1 MLRKYINVG
10 TVVYFRSVP
19 RLGVN
24 VLTVAGLC
32 SLFIQAANAAP
43 NESPDADRARSSDI
57 VVTGRATDLIGIAGA
72 ASEGVV
78 GRIDLEDRPIQRV
91 AELLETVPGFIATQH
106 SGGGKANQYFLRGFN
121 LDHGTDFAVFHD
133 NVPLNMRTHGHG
145 QGYLD
150 LNFIIPELIDT
161 LTFAKGPYRAENGDF
176 ATAGSGRFK
185 TVDTLEAPFVKAEV
199 GTSNFYRV
207 VAAGSAKL
215 GAGNLLLGIETRYDN
230 GPFDLPQDLKLVSGF
245 AKWTGPLAG
254 GTLRASATGYHVKFR
269 SPEQVPLRAIQSGLI
284 GRFGFLDSDLGGE
297 TTRIGGVLNWTDD
310 AKAPLNLL
318 AYTHYYDFRL
328 TSNFTYLLDDPVNGD
343 EFEQQ
348 DRRFVIGGRVD
359 KRFNFDIGVPA
370 ELLVGAEGRYDF
382 IDPVVLARTDAR
394 RVVST
399 VRRDKVT
406 EGSGA
411 LFAEA
416 TIRPTSTI
424 RVLLGG
430 RADHYIF
437 DVRADL
443 AANSGKSSA
452 TRVSPK
458 ASVAWTPLDRV
469 ELYANY
475 GRGFHSNDARGTS
488 INIDPNT
495 GSAADR
501 VDALVSATGY
511 EGGVRIRSLDGL
523 TLTGTYWWLDLK
535 SELLFL
541 GDGGTTEAQGPSK
554 RRGFELSAF
563 YQPARWLTVDAEYTQ
578 SRGRLTDLPDGANY
592 IPGAIETVIAG
603 GAVAKHGKASFAV
616 RARHFGSYSLIED
629 NSVRADPLSVVNAR
643 VEYQLGR
650 VELAADLLN
659 AFNAKDNEIEYFY
672 ASRLPGEPAEG
683 VEDRHIR
690 PVEPRQL
697 RVSATVR
704 F

>member
-1 MLRKYINVG
+1 MNLNDALRSG
-10 TVVYFRSVP
+10 LSV
-19 RLGVN
+19 L
-24 VLTVAGLC
+24 VASGSSCFLVPFAHA
-32 SLFIQAANAAP
+32 SPNSSADEAA
-43 NESPDADRARSSDI
+43 SSEI
-57 VVTGRATDLIGIAGA
+57 IVTGRATDLTGIAAA

-78 GRIDLEDRPIQRV
+78 GRIDLEDRPIQRI

-133 NVPLNMRTHGHG
+133 GVPLNMRTHGHG

-150 LNFIIPELIDT
+150 LNFIVPELVDT

-185 TVDTLEAPFVKAEV
+185 TVDTLDEPFVKAEA
-199 GTSNFYRV
+199 GTSDFYRI

-215 GAGNLLLGIETRYDN
+215 GAGNLLVGVETRYDD
-230 GPFDLPQDLKLVSGF
+230 GPFELPQDLKLISGT

-254 GTLRASATGYHVKFR
+254 GTLRASATGYHVDFR
-269 SPEQVPLRAIQSGLI
+269 SPEQVPLRAIENGLI
-284 GRFGFLDSDLGGE
+284 GRLGFLDDDLGGE
-297 TTRIGGVLNWTDD
+297 ATRIGGVLNWTSGT
-310 AKAPLNLL
+310 KAPLNVL
-318 AYTHYYDFRL
+318 AYAHYYDFRL

-348 DRRFVIGGRVD
+348 DRRFVVGGRVD
-359 KRFNFDIGVPA
+359 KRFDFDTVLPG
-370 ELLVGAEGRYDF
+370 ELLIGAEGRYDF
-382 IDPVVLARTDAR
+382 INPVVLYRTDAR
-394 RVVST
+394 RIVST
-399 VRRDKVT
+399 VRRDRVN

-416 TIRPTSTI
+416 TVRPTSTV
-424 RVLLGG
+424 RVILGG
-430 RADHYIF
+430 RLDHYRF
-437 DVRADL
+437 DVRSDL
-443 AANSGKSSA
+443 AVNSGKSDA
-452 TRVSPK
+452 TRFSPK
-458 ASVAWTPLDRV
+458 ASVAWAPADRV
-469 ELYANY
+469 ELYGNY

-488 INIDPNT
+488 ISIDPNT
-495 GSAADR
+495 GDAAGR

-511 EGGVRIRSLDGL
+511 EAGIRLKPIDGL

-563 YQPARWLTVDAEYTQ
+563 YQPAPWLTVDAEFTRSQ
-578 SRGRLTDLPDGANY
+578 GRLSDLPNDANR

-603 GAVAKHGKASFAV
+603 GLVAKYDKASFAI
-616 RARHFGSYSLIED
+616 RARHFGGYSLIED
-629 NSVRADPLSVVNAR
+629 NSVRADPLTVFNAR
-643 VEYQLGR
+643 AAYQLGR
-650 VELAADLLN
+650 VELAIDLLN
-659 AFNAKDNEIEYFY
+659 AFDARDNEIEYFY
-672 ASRLPGEPAEG
+672 ASRLPGEPADG
-683 VEDRHIR
+683 IEDRHVR

>member
-1 MLRKYINVG
+1 MNSEFHSRFCASAAIVIG
-10 TVVYFRSVP
+10 
-19 RLGVN
+19 
-24 VLTVAGLC
+24 AWALC
-32 SLFIQAANAAP
+32 SASANAAP
-43 NESPDADRARSSDI
+43 SNDDDANAKKQSDI

-72 ASEGVV
+72 ASEGIV
-78 GRIDLEDRPIQRV
+78 GRIDLEARPIQRV

-133 NVPLNMRTHGHG
+133 GVPLNMRTHGHG

-185 TVDTLEAPFVKAEV
+185 TVDTLAAPFVRAEV
-199 GTSNFYRV
+199 GTSNFYRI
-207 VAAGSAKL
+207 VAAGSTKL
-215 GAGNLLLGIETRYDN
+215 GAGNLLLGVETRYDN
-230 GPFDLPQDLKLVSGF
+230 GPFGLSQDLRLVSGF

-318 AYTHYYDFRL
+318 AYAHYYDFRL
-328 TSNFTYLLDDPVNGD
+328 TSNFTYFLDDPVNGD

-348 DRRFVIGGRVD
+348 DRRFVIGGRID
-359 KRFNFDIGVPA
+359 KRFDLNIAVPV
-370 ELLVGAEGRYDF
+370 ELLVGAEGRYDS
-382 IDPVVLARTDAR
+382 IDPVVLYRTDAR
-394 RVVST
+394 RVVSI

-430 RADHYIF
+430 RVDHYTF
-437 DVRADL
+437 DVRSDL
-443 AANSGKSSA
+443 AVNSGTSRA

-458 ASVAWTPLDRV
+458 ASIAWAPVQRL
-469 ELYANY
+469 EFYANF

-501 VDALVSATGY
+501 VDALVSATGN
-511 EGGVRIRSLDGL
+511 EGGIRVKPIDGL
-523 TLTGTYWWLDLK
+523 TLTGTYWWLDLQ

-554 RRGFELSAF
+554 RRGFELSAL
-563 YQPARWLTVDAEYTQ
+563 YQPAPWLTVDAEYTQ
-578 SRGRLTDLPDGANY
+578 SRGRLTDLPAGASY

-603 GAVAKHGKASFAV
+603 GFVAKYGNASFAV

-629 NSVRADPLSVVNAR
+629 NSVRADPLTVVNAR
-643 VEYQLGR
+643 VQYQLGR

-659 AFNAKDNEIEYFY
+659 AFDAKDNEIEYFY
-672 ASRLPGEPAEG
+672 ASRLPGEPVEG
-683 VEDRHIR
+683 LANRHIR

-697 RVSATVR
+697 RVSLAIR

>member
-1 MLRKYINVG
+1 MN
-10 TVVYFRSVP
+10 FRSVP
-19 RLGVN
+19 RPSVN
-24 VLTVAGLC
+24 VLVVAGAC
-32 SLFIQAANAAP
+32 SLFVQAANAAP
-43 NESPDADRARSSDI
+43 NESPDADSARSSDI
-57 VVTGRATDLIGIAGA
+57 VVIGRATDLIGIAGA

-133 NVPLNMRTHGHG
+133 GVPLNMRTHGHG

-199 GTSNFYRV
+199 GTSNFYRI
-207 VAAGSAKL
+207 VAAGSTKL
-215 GAGNLLLGIETRYDN
+215 GAGNLLVGIETRYDD

-284 GRFGFLDSDLGGE
+284 RRLGFLDSDLGGE
-297 TTRIGGVLNWTDD
+297 TTRIGGVLNWTNDS
-310 AKAPLNLL
+310 KAPLNLL
-318 AYTHYYDFRL
+318 AYAHYYDFRL
-328 TSNFTYLLDDPVNGD
+328 TSNFTYFLDDPVNGD

-348 DRRFVIGGRVD
+348 DRRFVVGGRVD
-359 KRFNFDIGVPA
+359 KRFNFDTGVPI
-370 ELLVGAEGRYDF
+370 EVLVGAEGRYDF
-382 IDPVVLARTDAR
+382 IDPVVLYRTDAR

-430 RADHYIF
+430 RADHYTF
-437 DVRADL
+437 DVRSDL
-443 AANSGKSSA
+443 AVNSGKSSA

-458 ASVAWTPLDRV
+458 ASIAWTPVDRL

-511 EGGVRIRSLDGL
+511 EGGVRLRPLDGL
-523 TLTGTYWWLDLK
+523 TLTGTYWRLDLK

-563 YQPARWLTVDAEYTQ
+563 YQPARWLTVDAEFTQ
-578 SRGRLTDLPDGANY
+578 SRGRLTDLPAGANY

-603 GAVAKHGKASFAV
+603 GVVAKLGKASFAV

-629 NSVRADPLSVVNAR
+629 NSVRADPLTVVNAR

>member
-1 MLRKYINVG
+1 MNV
-10 TVVYFRSVP
+10 RSVP

-24 VLTVAGLC
+24 VLMVAGGC
-32 SLFIQAANAAP
+32 SFFIQAANAAP

-133 NVPLNMRTHGHG
+133 GVPLNMRTHGHG

-150 LNFIIPELIDT
+150 LNFIIPELVDT

-185 TVDTLEAPFVKAEV
+185 TVDTLDEPFVKAEA
-199 GTSNFYRV
+199 GTSNFYRI
-207 VAAGSAKL
+207 VAAGSTKL
-215 GAGNLLLGIETRYDN
+215 GAGNLLLGVETRYDD

-284 GRFGFLDSDLGGE
+284 GRLGFLDSDLGGE
-297 TTRIGGVLNWTDD
+297 TTRIGGVLNWTNDSI
-310 AKAPLNLL
+310 APLNLL
-318 AYTHYYDFRL
+318 AYGHYYDFRL
-328 TSNFTYLLDDPVNGD
+328 TSNFTYFLDDPVNGD

-348 DRRFVIGGRVD
+348 DRRFVVGGRVD
-359 KRFNFDIGVPA
+359 KRFNFDVGAPV

-382 IDPVVLARTDAR
+382 IDPVVLYRTDAR

-399 VRRDKVT
+399 VRRDKVAQ
-406 EGSGA
+406 GSGA
-411 LFAEA
+411 VFAEA

-424 RVLLGG
+424 RLLLGG
-430 RADHYIF
+430 RADHYTF
-437 DVRADL
+437 DVRSDL
-443 AANSGKSSA
+443 AVNSGKSSA

-458 ASVAWTPLDRV
+458 ASIAWAPVDRV

-488 INIDPNT
+488 INIDPTT
-495 GSAADR
+495 GNAADR

-511 EGGVRIRSLDGL
+511 EGGVRIRPVDGL

-563 YQPARWLTVDAEYTQ
+563 YQPARWLTVDAEFTQ
-578 SRGRLTDLPDGANY
+578 SRGRLTDLPDGVNY

-603 GAVAKHGKASFAV
+603 GVVAKYGKASFAV

-629 NSVRADPLSVVNAR
+629 NSVRADPLTVVNAR
-643 VEYQLGR
+643 VEYQPGR

-672 ASRLPGEPAEG
+672 ASRLPGEPAGG

>member
-1 MLRKYINVG
+1 MKLK
-10 TVVYFRSVP
+10 SVP
-19 RLGVN
+19 RSGVN
-24 VLTVAGLC
+24 ALLAFVTFCLAVVSAH
-32 SLFIQAANAAP
+32 AAT
-43 NESPDADRARSSDI
+43 SKDRDTDGAMSEI
-57 VVTGRATDLIGIAGA
+57 VITGRATDLIGIAGS

-78 GRIDLEDRPIQRV
+78 GRIDLEDRPIQRI

-133 NVPLNMRTHGHG
+133 GVPLNMRTHGHG

-161 LTFAKGPYRAENGDF
+161 LSFAKGPYRAENGDF

-185 TVDTLEAPFVKAEV
+185 TIDTLEAPFVKAEV
-199 GTSNFYRV
+199 GTRDFYRI
-207 VAAGSAKL
+207 VAAGSTKL
-215 GAGNLLLGIETRYDN
+215 GKGNLLLGVETRYDD
-230 GPFDLPQDLKLVSGF
+230 GPFQLPQDLKLISGF

-269 SPEQVPLRAIQSGLI
+269 SPEQVPLRAIESGLI
-284 GRFGFLDSDLGGE
+284 DRLGFLDSDLGGE
-297 TTRIGGVLNWTDD
+297 TTRVGGVLNWTDD
-310 AKAPLNLL
+310 AKGPLNILGY
-318 AYTHYYDFRL
+318 AHYYDFRL
-328 TSNFTYLLDDPVNGD
+328 TSNFTYFLDDPVNGD

-348 DRRFVIGGRVD
+348 DRRFVVGGRVD
-359 KRFNFDIGVPA
+359 KRFDFNVGVPV

-382 IDPVVLARTDAR
+382 IDPVVLYRTDAR

-399 VRRDKVT
+399 VRRDKVN

-416 TIRPTSTI
+416 TIRPTSTV

-430 RADHYIF
+430 RVDHYTF
-437 DVRADL
+437 DVQSDL
-443 AANSGKSSA
+443 AVNSGKSSA

-458 ASVAWTPLDRV
+458 ASVAWAPTDRI

-495 GSAADR
+495 GDAADR

-511 EGGVRIRSLDGL
+511 EGGVRLKPVEGL
-523 TLTGTYWWLDLK
+523 TLTGTYWWLDLD

-541 GDGGTTEAQGPSK
+541 GDGGTTEAQGPST

-563 YQPARWLTVDAEYTQ
+563 YQPTRWLTVDAEYTS
-578 SRGRLTDLPDGANY
+578 SRGRLSDLPDGANR

-603 GAVAKHGKASFAV
+603 GFVAKYDKASFAV
-616 RARHFGSYSLIED
+616 RARHFGRYSLIED
-629 NSVRADPLSVVNAR
+629 NSVRADPLTVVNAR
-643 VEYQLGR
+643 IEYQVGR

-659 AFNAKDNEIEYFY
+659 VFNARDNEIEYFY

>member
-1 MLRKYINVG
+1 MN
-10 TVVYFRSVP
+10 FRSVP
-19 RLGVN
+19 RLGAN
-24 VLTVAGLC
+24 VLVVAGSC

-57 VVTGRATDLIGIAGA
+57 VVTGRATDLIGVAGA
-72 ASEGVV
+72 ASEGIV
-78 GRIDLEDRPIQRV
+78 GRIDLEARPIQRV

-133 NVPLNMRTHGHG
+133 GVPLNMRTHGHG

-199 GTSNFYRV
+199 GTSNFYRI
-207 VAAGSAKL
+207 VAAGSTKL
-215 GAGNLLLGIETRYDN
+215 GAGNLLVGIETRYDD

-284 GRFGFLDSDLGGE
+284 RRLGFLDSDLGGE
-297 TTRIGGVLNWTDD
+297 TTRIGGVLNWTNDS
-310 AKAPLNLL
+310 KAPLNLL
-318 AYTHYYDFRL
+318 AYAHYYDFRL
-328 TSNFTYLLDDPVNGD
+328 TSNFTYFLDDPVNGD

-348 DRRFVIGGRVD
+348 DRRFVVGGRVD
-359 KRFNFDIGVPA
+359 KRFNFKLGVPV

-382 IDPVVLARTDAR
+382 IDPVVLYRTDAR

-399 VRRDKVT
+399 VRSDKVT

-411 LFAEA
+411 LFADA
-416 TIRPTSTI
+416 TLHPTSTI

-430 RADHYIF
+430 RVDHYTF
-437 DVRADL
+437 DVRSDL
-443 AANSGKSSA
+443 AVNSGKSSA

-458 ASVAWTPLDRV
+458 ASIAWAPIDRL

-511 EGGVRIRSLDGL
+511 EGGVRIRPVDGL

-603 GAVAKHGKASFAV
+603 GVVAKYGKASFAV

-629 NSVRADPLSVVNAR
+629 NSVRADPLTVVNAR

-659 AFNAKDNEIEYFY
+659 VFNAKDNEIEYFY
-672 ASRLPGEPAEG
+672 ASRLPGEPAG
-683 VEDRHIR
+683 GIEDRHIR

>member
-1 MLRKYINVG
+1 MNI
-10 TVVYFRSVP
+10 RSVP
-19 RLGVN
+19 RLGIN
-24 VLTVAGLC
+24 VLVVAASC
-32 SLFIQAANAAP
+32 SLFIQSANAAP
-43 NESPDADRARSSDI
+43 NESTDANDARSSDI

-78 GRIDLEDRPIQRV
+78 DRIDLEDRPIQRV

-133 NVPLNMRTHGHG
+133 GVPLNMRTHGHG

-199 GTSNFYRV
+199 GTSNFYRI
-207 VAAGSAKL
+207 VAAGSTKL
-215 GAGNLLLGIETRYDN
+215 GAGNLLLGVETRYDD

-269 SPEQVPLRAIQSGLI
+269 SPEQVPLRAIESGLI
-284 GRFGFLDSDLGGE
+284 GRLGFLDSDLGGE

-318 AYTHYYDFRL
+318 AYAHYYDFRL
-328 TSNFTYLLDDPVNGD
+328 TSNFTYFLDDPVNGD

-348 DRRFVIGGRVD
+348 DRRFVMGGRVD
-359 KRFNFDIGVPA
+359 KRFNFDLGVPV

-382 IDPVVLARTDAR
+382 IDPVVLYRTDAR

-430 RADHYIF
+430 RADHYTF
-437 DVRADL
+437 DVRSDL
-443 AANSGKSSA
+443 GVNSGKSSA
-452 TRVSPK
+452 TGVGPK
-458 ASVAWTPLDRV
+458 ASIAWAPIDRL

-488 INIDPNT
+488 INIDPTT
-495 GSAADR
+495 GNAADR
-501 VDALVSATGY
+501 VDALVTATGY
-511 EGGVRIRSLDGL
+511 EGGVRIRPIDGL

-554 RRGFELSAF
+554 RRGFEFSAF
-563 YQPARWLTVDAEYTQ
+563 YQPARWLTVDAGYTQ

-592 IPGAIETVIAG
+592 IPGAIETVIVG
-603 GAVAKHGKASFAV
+603 GVVAKHGQASFAV

-629 NSVRADPLSVVNAR
+629 NSVRADPLTVVNAR

-672 ASRLPGEPAEG
+672 ASRLPGEPAGG